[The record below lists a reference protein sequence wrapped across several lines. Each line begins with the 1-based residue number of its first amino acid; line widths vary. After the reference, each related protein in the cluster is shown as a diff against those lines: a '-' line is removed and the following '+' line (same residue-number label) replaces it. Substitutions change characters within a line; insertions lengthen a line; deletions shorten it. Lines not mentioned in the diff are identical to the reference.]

1 MDITRYYL
9 NIDALKMVDKEDKNR
24 IHEYYRD
31 MVYSNSDGRKEV
43 AISLFNTLYSNGY
56 LVDIRDE
63 KLNDILNGD
72 GDKSID
78 S

>member
-9 NIDALKMVDKEDKNR
+9 NIEALKMIDKEDKNR

>member
-1 MDITRYYL
+1 MDITQYYL
-9 NIDALKMVDKEDKNR
+9 NIEAIKLLDKEDKGR
-24 IHEYYRD
+24 IHDYYRY
-31 MVYSNSDGRKEV
+31 MVYANSDGRKEV
-43 AISLFNTLYSNGY
+43 TTSYFNTLYSNGD

-72 GDKSID
+72 GDKSLN